1 LSKKNIIVVDTGA
14 GNIPSVFR
22 ALSEID
28 SSVRISLKR
37 REIEAATALVLPGV
51 GAFPKFMENL
61 ESRGLTEVVSHFIKN
76 GGALLG
82 ICVGMQALTSGSEEF
97 VYTDGLGAITTT
109 VRNLADLGVRNRRIP
124 HVGWNE
130 VNLSERLMPGHPLR
144 QIENRHVYF
153 MHSYA
158 VPHGAPGQI
167 GWTNHEV
174 DFCSVI
180 QVNNAIGVQFH
191 PEKSHRVGHDFLA
204 AWIMRAICN

>member
-1 LSKKNIIVVDTGA
+1 MSKRNIIVIDTGA

-22 ALSEID
+22 ALSAID
-28 SSVRISLKR
+28 SSVSISLDKK
-37 REIEAATALVLPGV
+37 EIEAATALVLPGV

-61 ESRGLTEVVSHFIKN
+61 EGRGLTDIVSRFIKN

-97 VYTDGLGAITTT
+97 VYTDGLEAITTT
-109 VRNLADLGVRNRRIP
+109 VRNLADLGVRNSRIP

-130 VNLSERLMPGHPLR
+130 VNLSERLTPSHPLR

-158 VPHGAPGQI
+158 VPHDAPGQI

-174 DFCSVI
+174 DFCSAI

-204 AWIMRAICN
+204 AWIMSANCN

>member
-1 LSKKNIIVVDTGA
+1 LSKRKIIVVDTGA

-22 ALSEID
+22 ALSAID
-28 SSVRISLKR
+28 SSVSISLEKK
-37 REIEAATALVLPGV
+37 EIEAATAMVLPGV

-61 ESRGLTEVVSHFIKN
+61 GN

-97 VYTDGLGAITTT
+97 VYTDGLEAITTT
-109 VRNLADLGVRNRRIP
+109 VRNLADLGVRNSRIP
-124 HVGWNE
+124 HVGWNA
-130 VNLSERLMPGHPLR
+130 VNLSERLMPSHPLR

-158 VPHGAPGQI
+158 VPHDAPGQI

-174 DFCSVI
+174 DFCSAI

-204 AWIMRAICN
+204 AWIMSANCN

>member
-1 LSKKNIIVVDTGA
+1 MKKNIVVVDTGA

-22 ALSEID
+22 ALRAING
-28 SSVRISLKR
+28 SVIVSHKKK
-37 REIEAATALVLPGV
+37 EIEAATALVLPGV

-61 ESRGLTEVVSHFIKN
+61 TSRELLGVVSNFIEH
-76 GGALLG
+76 GRALLG

-97 VYTDGLGAITTT
+97 SYTDGLGLINTT
-109 VRNLADLGVRNRRIP
+109 VRNLADLGVRNSRIP

-130 VNLSERLMPGHPLR
+130 VIVSERLISSHPLR

-158 VPHGAPGQI
+158 LPHGAPDQI
-167 GWTNHEV
+167 GSTNHEV
-174 DFCSVI
+174 DFCSAV

-204 AWIMRAICN
+204 AWIMSTDCN

>member
-1 LSKKNIIVVDTGA
+1 LSKRKIIVVDTGA

-22 ALSEID
+22 ALSAID
-28 SSVRISLKR
+28 SSVSISLEKK
-37 REIEAATALVLPGV
+37 EIEAATAMVLPGV

-61 ESRGLTEVVSHFIKN
+61 GSRGLTEVVSHFIKN

-97 VYTDGLGAITTT
+97 VYTDGLEAITTT

-124 HVGWNE
+124 HVGWNL
-130 VNLSERLMPGHPLR
+130 VNLSERLSPSHPLR

-158 VPHGAPGQI
+158 VPYGAPNQI

-174 DFCSVI
+174 DFCSAVQI
-180 QVNNAIGVQFH
+180 NNTIGVQFH

-204 AWIMRAICN
+204 AWVLRTNCI

>member
-1 LSKKNIIVVDTGA
+1 MSKKNIIVVDTGA

-22 ALSEID
+22 ALKVID
-28 SSVRISLKR
+28 SSVSVSFEK
-37 REIEAATALVLPGV
+37 REIEAANALVLPGV
-51 GAFPKFMENL
+51 GAFPRFMENL
-61 ESRGLTEVVSHFIKN
+61 ESRGLTDVVTHFINN

-97 VYTDGLGAITTT
+97 VYTDGLGASNTT
-109 VRNLADLGVRNRRIP
+109 VRNLADLGVRNSRIP

-130 VNLSERLMPGHPLR
+130 VNLPERLTPSHPLR

-158 VPHGAPGQI
+158 VPHDAPGQI
-167 GWTNHEV
+167 GLTKHEV
-174 DFCSVI
+174 DFCSAI

-204 AWIMRAICN
+204 AWIMSTNCN

>member
-1 LSKKNIIVVDTGA
+1 LSKKNIVVVDTGA

-22 ALSEID
+22 ALRAID
-28 SSVRISLKR
+28 SSVSISFEKK
-37 REIEAATALVLPGV
+37 EIEAATALVLPGV

-61 ESRGLTEVVSHFIKN
+61 GSRGLTDVVSHFIKN

-97 VYTDGLGAITTT
+97 VYTDGLGAITTM
-109 VRNLADLGVRNRRIP
+109 VSNLADLGVRNSRIP

-130 VNLSERLMPGHPLR
+130 VNLSERLDPRHPLR
-144 QIENRHVYF
+144 QIANRHVYF

-158 VPHGAPGQI
+158 VPHDAPGQI

-174 DFCSVI
+174 DFCSAI

-191 PEKSHRVGHDFLA
+191 PEKSHRVGRDFLT
-204 AWIMRAICN
+204 AWIMSTECN

>member
-1 LSKKNIIVVDTGA
+1 M
-14 GNIPSVFR
+14 
-22 ALSEID
+22 
-28 SSVRISLKR
+28 
-37 REIEAATALVLPGV
+37 VLPGV
-51 GAFPKFMENL
+51 GSFPKFMENL
-61 ESRGLTEVVSHFIKN
+61 GSRGLTDVVSHFIKN

-109 VRNLADLGVRNRRIP
+109 VSNLADLGVRNSRIP

-130 VNLSERLMPGHPLR
+130 VNLSERLDPRHPLR
-144 QIENRHVYF
+144 QIANRHVYF

-158 VPHGAPGQI
+158 VPHDAPGQI

-174 DFCSVI
+174 DFCSAI

-191 PEKSHRVGHDFLA
+191 PEKSHRVGRDFLA
-204 AWIMRAICN
+204 AWIMSTECN